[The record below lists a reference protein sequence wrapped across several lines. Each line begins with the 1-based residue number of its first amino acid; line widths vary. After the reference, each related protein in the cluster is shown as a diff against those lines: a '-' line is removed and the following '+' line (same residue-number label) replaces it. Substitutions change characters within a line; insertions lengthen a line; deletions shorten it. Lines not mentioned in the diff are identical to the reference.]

1 MYVLTIL
8 ANTTPEH
15 PDHGKVGESFVTCWI
30 DREDEQ
36 EATEIACD
44 MIVSEG
50 WEVVRVE
57 EVSTVTESDYE
68 EDDEYRQYYEQAL
81 IDKEVFLFHVCPM
94 FPVYYLSLEVAPSA
108 GSEPAF
114 EARAWV
120 CSEVVAEDYDPMEL
134 DFWSGERLERAV
146 TIVTDTIEE
155 NGYKVVRM
163 LDQHPC
169 RRDENSEDCQFYDD
183 AEEDGLCIV
192 FIHDQCDGQDLDGAV
207 DAE

>member
-15 PDHGKVGESFVTCWI
+15 PDHGKVGESFVACWI

-36 EATEIACD
+36 EAIRIASD
-44 MIVSEG
+44 MIVSDG

-68 EDDEYRQYYEQAL
+68 EDHEYRQYYEQAL
-81 IDKEVFLFHVCPM
+81 TDKEVLVFHVCPV
-94 FPVYYLSLEVAPSA
+94 FPVYYLSLEVTPSA

-146 TIVTDTIEE
+146 AIVTDTIEE

-192 FIHDQCDGQDLDGAV
+192 FIHDQCDGQDMDGAV
-207 DAE
+207 DLE